1 MTKAC
6 KRPSSKNMLTVQ
18 NFKPKLQKENYTN
31 SHNFDLF
38 STTIPINSF
47 LKKNEIGL
55 LNIRKHILNYSY
67 SWTSH
72 RLKQIKLPSFRDRIA
87 KIENVAA
94 TIARALIDQASIE
107 TIFNQ
112 RIT

>member
-1 MTKAC
+1 M
-6 KRPSSKNMLTVQ
+6 
-18 NFKPKLQKENYTN
+18 
-31 SHNFDLF
+31 
-38 STTIPINSF
+38 
-47 LKKNEIGL
+47 
-55 LNIRKHILNYSY
+55 LNYSY

>member
-1 MTKAC
+1 
-6 KRPSSKNMLTVQ
+6 MLTVQ

-47 LKKNEIGL
+47 FKKWN
-55 LNIRKHILNYSY
+55 RYAKHKKTY
-67 SWTSH
+67 
-72 RLKQIKLPSFRDRIA
+72 IKLFLFLNFPPPEANQAPIFQGSHH
-87 KIENVAA
+87 ENVAA
-94 TIARALIDQASIE
+94 TIARALIGQAFIE

-112 RIT
+112 RIL